1 MRGPTVESKCSHGE
15 RLYGCVVLLWSPS
28 VPVVRDCMDV
38 WSYCGVQVFQVVWMC
53 GPTVESC
60 GERLYGCVVLL
71 WSPSVPVVRD
81 CMDVWSYCGVQVF
94 LW

>member
-38 WSYCGVQVFQVVWMC
+38 WSYCGVQVFPW
-53 GPTVESC
+53 
-60 GERLYGCVVLL
+60 
-71 WSPSVPVVRD
+71 
-81 CMDVWSYCGVQVF
+81 
-94 LW
+94 

>member
-1 MRGPTVESKCSHGE
+1 MCGPTVESKCSRGE

-28 VPVVRDCMDV
+28 VA
-38 WSYCGVQVFQVVWMC
+38 
-53 GPTVESC
+53 C

>member
-1 MRGPTVESKCSHGE
+1 MCGPTVQSKCSCGE

-38 WSYCGVQVFQVVWMC
+38 WSYCGVQVF
-53 GPTVESC
+53 PC